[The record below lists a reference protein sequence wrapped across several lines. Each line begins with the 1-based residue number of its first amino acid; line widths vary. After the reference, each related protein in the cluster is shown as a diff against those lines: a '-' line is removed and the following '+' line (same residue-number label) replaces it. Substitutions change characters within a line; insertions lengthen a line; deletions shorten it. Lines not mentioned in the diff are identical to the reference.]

1 MNEMDQEEEQLI
13 PATPNPRNAAIAE
26 VAKNAH
32 AIHSEELQDV
42 DFANDKILDK
52 ANKEPVSKSE
62 VVEDP
67 PAIITHVQEPE
78 KRLVTIVVDG
88 QRIEVD
94 ESKIIE
100 AGKRTLQKES
110 AADRRLAEANEY
122 LRRAKAQVSQD
133 PGQAQTI
140 EEPPQ
145 GVPQYAQPS
154 TPVLDTTAIENMLE
168 NRLYLREASKAADQF
183 KDEFQDIAS
192 DPFLMQLAAQLED
205 QRLAEARALG
215 EPFGDPVKAYKAHGE
230 KLREWAKSKGIA
242 QATPVT
248 SEDKIERKRQIVAV
262 PGTSAKQAT
271 TKETKPLEGSAL
283 IDAMREARKAGRS
296 VSRAGR
302 LN

>member
-52 ANKEPVSKSE
+52 ANKEPVSKAE
-62 VVEDP
+62 VIEDP

-122 LRRAKAQVSQD
+122 LRRVKAQVSQD
-133 PGQAQTI
+133 PGQTQTI

-145 GVPQYAQPS
+145 GVPQSAQQS
-154 TPVLDTTAIENMLE
+154 TVLDTTAIENMLE

-230 KLREWAKSKGIA
+230 KLREWAKSKGIV
-242 QATPVT
+242 QATSVT